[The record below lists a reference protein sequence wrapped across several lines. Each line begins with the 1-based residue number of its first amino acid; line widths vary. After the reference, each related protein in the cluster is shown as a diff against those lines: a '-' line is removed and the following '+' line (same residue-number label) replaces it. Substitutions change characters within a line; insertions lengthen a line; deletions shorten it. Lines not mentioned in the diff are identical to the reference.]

1 MDEKSL
7 EQRAQQ
13 IKSVVLQELR
23 SWDITDEDAIKVL
36 QRASKLLVDTNWQLW
51 DLMLDRK
58 E

>member
-7 EQRAQQ
+7 EQRAQH